1 MLYLYFSMYQLG
13 LYYKILSNQWGFF
26 QFMYI
31 VQMNAFSIK
40 CSFYDTTKQ
49 VLTEKSYWTMLVK

>member
-1 MLYLYFSMYQLG
+1 MV
-13 LYYKILSNQWGFF
+13 FF

-40 CSFYDTTKQ
+40 CAFYDTTKQ
-49 VLTEKSYWTMLVK
+49 VLKEKSYWTMLVK